1 MKANTRMTIFCPI
14 ILVSVTLLAASCS
27 KDAPSEA
34 KRSIPAIFYEVIDQ
48 LDKARASTQAGILA
62 DMGLG
67 DLVKEFEAQLKKDPN
82 NIWLRLNLA
91 YSYQT
96 QRDYRR
102 ALDHYFIANAQQ
114 PDIADPL
121 IGLGRICYDL
131 ALVDMMQ
138 RKIVK
143 THQSGLPQFVP
154 DERSRLMLEEAR
166 TFLLE
171 AKTKKQLSKRQ
182 GNSII
187 TISPP
192 GTADQFLEMI
202 EAKIG
207 TKGSR

>member
-1 MKANTRMTIFCPI
+1 MKANLRMSVFYPVIF
-14 ILVSVTLLAASCS
+14 LSVTSLVVMCI
-27 KDAPSEA
+27 KDVSSQA
-34 KRSIPAIFYEVIDQ
+34 KRAIPRVFYDVIHQ
-48 LDKARASTQAGILA
+48 LEKGRASKQASILA

-67 DLVKEFEAQLKKDPN
+67 DLVREFESQLKKDPK

-96 QRDYRR
+96 QQNYGQ
-102 ALDHYFIANAQQ
+102 ALEHYLIANGQQ
-114 PDIADPL
+114 PDVADPL
-121 IGLGRICYDL
+121 IGLGRVCYDL
-131 ALVDMMQ
+131 TLIDMM
-138 RKIVK
+138 RRDAVK
-143 THQSGLPQFVP
+143 SHRSGLPQFVP

-166 TFLLE
+166 ALFLE

-182 GNSII
+182 GDSII

-207 TKGSR
+207 MKGSR